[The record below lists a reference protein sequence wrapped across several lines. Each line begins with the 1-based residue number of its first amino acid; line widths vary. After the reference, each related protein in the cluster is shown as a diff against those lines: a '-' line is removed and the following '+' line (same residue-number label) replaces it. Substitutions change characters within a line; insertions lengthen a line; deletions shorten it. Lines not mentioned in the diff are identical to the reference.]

1 MIWDVKTLNNKGRG
15 HIPVQQCK
23 QWAETPA
30 DTSHPDKKE
39 VNQFKAVPETLKV
52 LVSGKS

>member
-1 MIWDVKTLNNKGRG
+1 M
-15 HIPVQQCK
+15 QQCK